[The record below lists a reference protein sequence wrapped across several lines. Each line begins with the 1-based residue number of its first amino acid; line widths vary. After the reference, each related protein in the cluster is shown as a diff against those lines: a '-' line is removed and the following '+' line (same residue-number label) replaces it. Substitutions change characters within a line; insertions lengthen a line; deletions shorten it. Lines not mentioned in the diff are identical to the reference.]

1 MIINNPKL
9 SLLKKTQH
17 TILESSFLWIKTKL
31 NLNFGLKF
39 LCFYSNRFYQM
50 KNQSNQARNCYC
62 SYLAAIITKAHFFK
76 TEKKKFTKIYV

>member
-1 MIINNPKL
+1 
-9 SLLKKTQH
+9 
-17 TILESSFLWIKTKL
+17 
-31 NLNFGLKF
+31 
-39 LCFYSNRFYQM
+39 M